1 MTPETPTPINT
12 FNERGKL
19 HLKVTSA
26 LAGSIAEQ
34 LIEDLG
40 LAVEELQGWECSDLA
55 QFSFLCKECTAPTPV
70 LDTKA
75 GEEEDY
81 SKSHF

>member
-40 LAVEELQGWECSDLA
+40 LAVEELQGLG
-55 QFSFLCKECTAPTPV
+55 V
-70 LDTKA
+70 L
-75 GEEEDY
+75 
-81 SKSHF
+81 